1 MNSEN
6 KQRVFITVIGK
17 DRKGVVAT
25 ISSYLYQKDINIVD
39 INQRI
44 MTDSYFVMSM
54 MVDVTDMTVPMEE
67 MSRNLETIGQDLAM
81 QIQVQHENLFKMMHR
96 I

>member
-1 MNSEN
+1 MNSE
-6 KQRVFITVIGK
+6 KELVFITVIGR

-25 ISSYLYQKDINIVD
+25 VSSYLYQKNVNIVD

-44 MTDSYFVMSM
+44 MTDGYFVMSM
-54 MVDVTDMTVPMEE
+54 MVDVKDMAIPMEE
-67 MSRNLETIGQDLAM
+67 MGRDLEAIGQDLAM
-81 QIQVQHENLFKMMHR
+81 RIQVQHENLFKMMHR

>member
-1 MNSEN
+1 MESE
-6 KQRVFITVIGK
+6 KELVFITVIGK

-25 ISSYLYQKDINIVD
+25 VSSYLYQKAVNIVD

-44 MTDSYFVMSM
+44 MTDGYFVMSM
-54 MVDVTDMTVPMEE
+54 MVDVADMPIPMEE
-67 MSRNLETIGQDLAM
+67 MGRDLEAIGQDLAM

>member
-1 MNSEN
+1 MESE
-6 KQRVFITVIGK
+6 KELVFITVIGR
-17 DRKGVVAT
+17 DRKGVVAA

-67 MSRNLETIGQDLAM
+67 MSRDLETIGQDLAM

>member
-1 MNSEN
+1 MESE
-6 KQRVFITVIGK
+6 KELVFITVIGK

-25 ISSYLYQKDINIVD
+25 VSSYLYQKNVNIID

-44 MTDSYFVMSM
+44 MTDGYFVMSM
-54 MVDVTDMTVPMEE
+54 LVDVKDTKISMEE
-67 MSRNLETIGQDLAM
+67 MHRDMEAIGRDLAM

>member
-1 MNSEN
+1 MESE
-6 KQRVFITVIGK
+6 KELVFITVIGR
-17 DRKGVVAT
+17 DRKGVVAA

-54 MVDVTDMTVPMEE
+54 MVDVTDMTVPMEK
-67 MSRNLETIGQDLAM
+67 MSRDLQTIGQDLAM

>member
-1 MNSEN
+1 MESE
-6 KQRVFITVIGK
+6 KELVFITVIGR

-25 ISSYLYQKDINIVD
+25 VSSYLYQKDVNIVD

-44 MTDSYFVMSM
+44 MTDGYFVMSM
-54 MVDVTDMTVPMEE
+54 MVDVKDMIIPMEE
-67 MSRNLETIGQDLAM
+67 MGRDLEAIGQDLAM
-81 QIQVQHENLFKMMHR
+81 RIQVQHENLFKMMHR

>member
-1 MNSEN
+1 MESE
-6 KQRVFITVIGK
+6 KELVFITVIGK

-25 ISSYLYQKDINIVD
+25 IASYLYKQNINIVD

-54 MVDVTDMTVPMEE
+54 MVDVTDMPIPMEDMGRE
-67 MSRNLETIGQDLAM
+67 LEAIGQDLAM

>member
-1 MNSEN
+1 MESE
-6 KQRVFITVIGK
+6 KELVFITVIGK

-25 ISSYLYQKDINIVD
+25 VSSYLYQKDVNIVD

-44 MTDSYFVMSM
+44 MTDGYFVMSM
-54 MVDVTDMTVPMEE
+54 MVDVKDAAIPMEE
-67 MSRNLETIGQDLAM
+67 MSRDMEAMGRDLAM
-81 QIQVQHENLFKMMHR
+81 QIQIQHENLFKMMHR